1 MPCMS
6 CTLRGLL
13 EFGTCYWLRK
23 ISNHALVGWP
33 HCDRYF
39 AHCFGTTLSA
49 WYQNHTG
56 GTLCELPRQTV
67 VYNEDPWRIKKVISP
82 IWGSERGAIRI
93 GWSIGGKTNTEDF
106 NPFRGE
112 HGPREGRNHPKICLI
127 SSDFCFRKRED
138 FFREETGNHWFWG
151 SQNFANIAYDT

>member
-67 VYNEDPWRIKKVISP
+67 VMISNEDPWRIKEVIFP

-93 GWSIGGKTNTEDF
+93 GWSIG
-106 NPFRGE
+106 
-112 HGPREGRNHPKICLI
+112 PREGRNHLKMGQHVWFHLI
-127 SSDFCFRKRED
+127 SVSENGRIFFARKQ
-138 FFREETGNHWFWG
+138 ETIGFEGLKTLRTSHM
-151 SQNFANIAYDT
+151 IPR

>member
-67 VYNEDPWRIKKVISP
+67 VMISNEDPWRIKEVIFP

-93 GWSIGGKTNTEDF
+93 GWSIG
-106 NPFRGE
+106 
-112 HGPREGRNHPKICLI
+112 PREGRNHLKMGQHVWFHLI
-127 SSDFCFRKRED
+127 SVSENGRIFSRGNRKPLVLRVSKLCEH
-138 FFREETGNHWFWG
+138 RIWYLGKG
-151 SQNFANIAYDT
+151 